1 MANIGVAPPDP
12 TTLVGQFRIIYGDS
26 DFTELDPPVS
36 GQGEYSELSDTE
48 IESFLTMGRDSVIRA
63 IGFYYLALAGQAAKK
78 STSVTDYDLR
88 VDLTKRAG
96 DLREQ
101 AQYYFRQADEED
113 EREGFTDIFDSFEFG
128 DRDCRVPELDTCPCM
143 GRCWCA

>member
-12 TTLVGQFRIIYGDS
+12 TTLVGQFRIVYGDS
-26 DFTELDPPVS
+26 EFIELDPPVP
-36 GQGEYSELSDTE
+36 GQGEYSELSDAE
-48 IESFLTMGRDSVIRA
+48 IESFLAQGRDSVTRA
-63 IGFYYLALAGQAAKK
+63 IGFYYLALAGQAAKQ
-78 STSVTDYDLR
+78 SMSVADYDLR

-113 EREGFTDIFDSFEFG
+113 EREGFNDIFDSFGFG

-143 GRCWCA
+143 GRCWCV